1 MNYHG
6 LVKRLDLP
14 AGWVPPAELDY
25 DDIRAAAI
33 SRAHL
38 HDDVQGIN
46 ASIELIRRTRG
57 GSPARSPTARSSRG
71 RSPTRTLPKPAKRST
86 KAG

>member
-1 MNYHG
+1 MDYRG
-6 LVKRLDLP
+6 LIKRLDVP
-14 AGWVPPAELDY
+14 DGWRAPTDLLD

-33 SRAHL
+33 TRDHL

-57 GSPARSPTARSSRG
+57 GGWPTGPVTEDYNYVDRKSVV
-71 RSPTRTLPKPAKRST
+71 
-86 KAG
+86 